1 MNATLDVKKLTS
13 EMVSFDTVSSN
24 SNLPLVD
31 YLHPLLTDIGF
42 EVEIQHKTFEHGTLR
57 KANIVARAGPR
68 DVESLMFSAHTDTVP
83 VGASNHWDYPP
94 LQLTEDKRRGLL
106 FGRGSVDMK
115 GSIAAMICALAPLL
129 PKVSSFK
136 RELILGLTYD
146 EEVGL
151 LGAKHLVESKLI
163 SPKYALVGE
172 PTLMK
177 PMRMHKGHI
186 YLRAL
191 CRGVSGHASDPK
203 SGINAIEI
211 AGEVIEKLRAFAG
224 ELAMQQNDEYVPPFA
239 TLNIGVI
246 KGGTKANVI
255 AEECVIEFDIRPI
268 KGQTSDLMIQ
278 DLIARMQ
285 SIGEHGGQPLV
296 SLRLIRCPTEP
307 VTTDAS
313 SLIVTVAEQVTGIK
327 ARGVPYGTDAS
338 VLQLM
343 GTDCLILGPG
353 DIAQAHKPNE
363 FVKTEQL
370 EIAVSKFRQIAQKIC
385 LGTQ

>member
-1 MNATLDVKKLTS
+1 MSTILDVKELTS
-13 EMVSFDTVSSN
+13 RMVSFDTVSTN
-24 SNLPLVD
+24 SNLPLVKF
-31 YLHPLLTDIGF
+31 LHPLLVDIGF
-42 EVEIQHKTFEHGTLR
+42 EVEIQQRTFEHGTLE
-57 KANIVARAGPR
+57 KANIIARAGPR
-68 DVESLMFSAHTDTVP
+68 DVESFMFSAHTDTVP
-83 VGASNHWDYPP
+83 VGSSNHWDYPP
-94 LQLTEDKRRGLL
+94 FQLTEEKRRGLL

-115 GSIAAMICALAPLL
+115 GSIAAMICAIAPLL
-129 PKVSSFK
+129 SKAGSFK

-163 SPKYALVGE
+163 RPRYALVGE
-172 PTLMK
+172 PTLMR

-191 CRGVSGHASDPK
+191 CRGVSGHASDPQ

-211 AGEVIEKLRAFAG
+211 AAGVIEKLRAFAG
-224 ELAMQQNDEYVPPFA
+224 ELAMQENEEYDPPCA

-255 AEECVIEFDIRPI
+255 AEECAIEFDIRPI

-278 DLIARMQ
+278 DLVARMR

-296 SLRLIRCPTEP
+296 SLRLMRCPTEP
-307 VTTDAS
+307 VTTDAN

-370 EIAVSKFRQIAQKIC
+370 ESAVTKFRQIAQKMC
-385 LGTQ
+385 L

>member
-1 MNATLDVKKLTS
+1 MSVTLDVKKLTS

-24 SNLPLVD
+24 SNVPLVK
-31 YLHPLLTDIGF
+31 YLQTLLTELGF
-42 EVEIQHKTFEHGTLR
+42 EVEIQRQTFEHGTLE
-57 KANIVARAGPR
+57 KANVIARAGPR
-68 DVESLMFSAHTDTVP
+68 DVEPLMLSAHTDTVP
-83 VGASNHWDYPP
+83 VGTSSHWDYPP
-94 LQLTEDKRRGLL
+94 FKLTEDKRRGLL

-115 GSIAAMICALAPLL
+115 GSIAAMICAVAPML
-129 PKVSSFK
+129 PKVGNFK
-136 RELILGLTYD
+136 RELIIGLTYD

-151 LGAKHLVESKLI
+151 LGAKHLVESELI
-163 SPKYALVGE
+163 RPRYALVGE
-172 PTLMK
+172 PTLMR

-211 AGEVIEKLRAFAG
+211 AGEVIEKLREFAN
-224 ELAMQQNDEYVPPFA
+224 ELAMQKNKEYEPAFA

-268 KGQTSDLMIQ
+268 EGQTSNMIIQ
-278 DLIARMQ
+278 DLAARVQ

-296 SLRLIRCPTEP
+296 SLRLTRCPTEP
-307 VTTDAS
+307 VTTDEN

-338 VLQLM
+338 VLQKM

-363 FVKTEQL
+363 FIKTEQL
-370 EIAVSKFRQIAQKIC
+370 ESAVIKFRQIAQKIC
-385 LGTQ
+385 LENQ